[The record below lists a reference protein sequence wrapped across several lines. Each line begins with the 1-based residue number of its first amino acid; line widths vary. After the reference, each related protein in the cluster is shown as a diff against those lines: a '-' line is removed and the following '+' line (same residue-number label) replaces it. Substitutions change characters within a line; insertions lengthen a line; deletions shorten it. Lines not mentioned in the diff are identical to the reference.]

1 MATTDIEL
9 TREPAGRLGLWAGRV
24 LSGLFVAF
32 MLFDVG
38 IKLARSPMVEQTL
51 AQLGYPAGL
60 GFPIGVLEAAI
71 LILYVIP
78 RTAVLGAVLM
88 MGVLGGAVATHVR
101 AESPLF
107 SHILFGVYLGLI
119 MWGGL
124 YLRDARLRAV
134 FPVRR

>member
-1 MATTDIEL
+1 MTTTDADL
-9 TREPAGRLGLWAGRV
+9 SREPSGALSLWAGRI

-51 AQLGYPAGL
+51 TDLGYPAGL
-60 GFPIGVLEAAI
+60 GFPIGVLELII
-71 LILYVIP
+71 LVLYVIP

-107 SHILFGVYLGLI
+107 SHVLFGVYMGVV
-119 MWGGL
+119 MWAGL
-124 YLRDARLRAV
+124 YLRDARLRAA
-134 FPVRR
+134 FPIRR